1 MFFSGRGRLECELRN
16 TKIRSSD
23 VSHLRILLY
32 GQIGVGKSCFV
43 NSVDSAFQHE
53 IINRAGEAPCSGKS
67 YTKKYKTY
75 KIRNV
80 NGGFLPFVMNDV
92 MGLENKD
99 GVQTADV
106 ISALLGHVK
115 EGYEFNPDTPLTEGD
130 RNYVSNPSPDD
141 KVHCLV
147 TIVSA
152 NSLSLMDQ
160 SVIKKMK
167 TVKQQANDIDIPQ
180 IVLLTK
186 IDEVCPLVKK
196 DLKKT
201 YTSKKIHEKINQ
213 CSNLIGTPVKFI
225 FPVKNYCYESDTN
238 DPTDILIMLALRHIV
253 SAANDY
259 VASL

>member
-1 MFFSGRGRLECELRN
+1 
-16 TKIRSSD
+16 
-23 VSHLRILLY
+23 
-32 GQIGVGKSCFV
+32 
-43 NSVDSAFQHE
+43 
-53 IINRAGEAPCSGKS
+53 
-67 YTKKYKTY
+67 
-75 KIRNV
+75 
-80 NGGFLPFVMNDV
+80 MNDV

-106 ISALLGHVK
+106 ISVLLGHVK
-115 EGYEFNPDTPLTEGD
+115 EGYKFNPDTPLTEGD

-160 SVIKKMK
+160 SIINKMK
-167 TVKQQANDIDIPQ
+167 TVKEQANDIDIPQ
-180 IVLLTK
+180 FILLTK

-213 CSNLIGTPVKFI
+213 CSNLIGAPVKFI